1 MVVIDDLKNLILY
14 KKQFFLPIDENDKK
28 KNSAIMLL
36 TPNYQSSINAMNAPY
51 MINRRYFESYYLEK
65 NIYRYIN
72 SKGLLEKPVT
82 EEFLFNINEA
92 ELTAKKRNAL
102 PDSEFGLPE
111 KRKYPMPDK
120 EHVLLAIK
128 FFNHVDKEDEK
139 KLANNIIKKIKEFKM
154 KNLRVGDANKFF
166 KYWYKEFNESVSS
179 TIKSDYVSKG
189 KKSLSDFKKIDLNE
203 TNVKEY
209 KKDASYLSHFRYD
222 NPYVGYI
229 WINNESVVCGC
240 VVNEDTNTIQAIEV
254 SKDYQGYG
262 LSRQILDVCKSLGG
276 YILTVNKSNEVA
288 TSLYKKYGFEIYKET
303 ESMNFMV
310 LKGYEKYITE
320 AVSTDRKTAMNA
332 VTVALE
338 KNGLKA
344 HISKNGE
351 WGSDQFISGK
361 DNSLCLGSFTKDT
374 FETAYKIAKS
384 AVNKDEY
391 RVSKDNY
398 FTIFIKAKDAVTE
411 GEYDELELSYYFPDD
426 MTKDF
431 NNTVDMSSI
440 EDEPINENSQVKI
453 ETCSAIIMDNNGR
466 ILIEKHNRTGTL
478 SIPGGKVDQN
488 ETSLSG
494 LERELKEELDI
505 EVENVNYMYSFTFGF
520 NYINDPTNY
529 LCTDHLYFVKKY
541 NGSIKN
547 AEESKHGFIKF
558 MSIEEIVSSKDQ
570 LSKILKRFIAQFG
583 NKLSK
588 DPAAYLSSFR
598 KKSNVFYTGYQN
610 DISTAELYINM
621 NTLKDAFDKC
631 GVKYPSSKITVIV
644 SGSESDY
651 GYIDDNNITILSKSV
666 FERLYK
672 DISYDEYTRLVSMI
686 FVYHTV
692 NPAVADTIVYPL
704 SIYKSGNADKGIDEK
719 DKKYYQESVFKYID
733 TKYGNKEILD
743 IVKTNNVKKLISY
756 AKEMSLKLHTES
768 MEYVFNEDADEQ
780 PATPEDLQNL
790 GKNITRRIK
799 QSSVYKLNKI
809 KRDIE
814 KGNTGAEK
822 RVANTYQ
829 KLSTGDI
836 IDTDISDK
844 TINESFNVVSEWTH
858 DQHLSDENVMY
869 FFEDTNYDMVLRKSL
884 YKDRIRTSK
893 QILDIYKQ
901 VKRDCPFIKWTY
913 IDLKRYLNR
922 NIFFDLS
929 YYNESYFR
937 NMSEIVSNATS
948 IRSLNLY
955 KDFLKRLI
963 DDDRFRSYKKKT
975 IFIPVLDWNY
985 NNSLRMWIYKEDM
998 NPIAIIYNM
1007 MRSNPQELK
1016 RLFKDIDI
1024 IFMGSHN
1031 YFKINFNEVDFG
1043 RDNVAMKYVALI
1055 KRIVQLGNNGVP
1067 DDDPIDEPEN
1077 SPKGIAMDIVD
1088 KIEKSQNIDI
1098 KSVKPIMDIK
1108 PKDLLKPEELKPDI
1122 AVKKVDADKTMIRP
1136 TVIKTATKTTVTV
1149 KTTPEDKEKATKVDK
1164 PFIDPA
1170 VNAVPIDTEKENLVT
1185 MVAKAAED
1193 SNNSDEAIEKLDDET
1208 FKLLLSYLKDQEEDN
1223 IRVSKAR
1230 AARIVELSQDF
1241 QTKEINGKSVKD
1253 LLEENPNDL
1262 NLPATTLPVNTIN
1275 DNWKDLTFMNFDK
1288 EYDPDADIVKM
1299 LNAMKDWSYPVA
1311 VRNITVTD
1319 NSTSEDYVNLW
1330 DIDCEDFKGTRFKLK
1345 IDIPQF
1351 INDKFLKLRGN
1362 EKSLMI
1368 QSTLMPV
1375 LKTDLDTCQIIGV
1388 GGYNKI
1394 FVRRY
1399 GSGAG
1404 KSMPIVDRLIKT
1416 LNKYD
1421 GKDIQITFGDNTKI
1435 CNKYDLPIDY
1445 IDLASYYDKI
1455 ETPNLILYFNQDELR
1470 KEYEVDDSKGLA
1482 IGIRKIN
1489 YNSKKND
1496 QEVVIYYD
1504 KSVANGGF
1512 NTISKY
1518 IMYTIFGDLSNPSEI
1533 IGISNSILVTG
1544 KRYMYSRA
1552 SILSV
1557 KIPLVVV
1564 CSYVEGLSATL
1575 RKANIE
1581 FSFKQS
1587 LDKVDKVQ
1595 DDLDYIQFSDGYLMY
1610 QVSYESSMLMNGLK
1624 ECNTQSYSIKDINSK
1639 EMYMD
1644 FLTDFGGNLKADGL
1658 ENSYDCM
1665 IDPITKEIL
1674 EVYKLPTDY
1683 VSILLYA
1690 NALLADNKFIRHT
1703 DMTARR
1709 LRRKE
1714 LIAGYF
1720 YKALTMS
1727 YQSYANQIRHTR
1739 KSVKMTMKQSS
1750 VIDMILSRDPST
1762 NDLSVNNLINDI
1774 EAANTITNKG
1784 LVGMNTDRAYSLDK
1798 RGYDESMLNI
1808 LGMSTGFS
1816 GTVGINRQATIDCNI
1831 VGTRGFI
1838 KPIDGNIEKFSSAKT
1853 LTMTEALTPFG
1864 STHDDPFRTLM
1875 TFIQTSKHMV
1885 RTTIS
1890 DPLLVT
1896 NGADEAVAYMT
1907 SDIFAF
1913 KAKKD
1918 GVVKEI
1924 VIDEKSPKNSYMILA
1939 YNDGEYDY
1947 IDLSENIKKNS
1958 DGGYSVPMKLDT
1970 DMKAGQKIKAGDI
1983 AAYDKLSFSNSI
1995 GENDNIAANIGTL
2008 AKVAILNTDEG
2019 FEDSAAITERFA
2031 GKLGTDVI
2039 VKHDK
2044 TIDKSSNVFLMK
2056 KIGDTV
2062 MEGDTLLSYQASFDD
2077 DVVNSLLKNLSMSED
2092 EISEL
2097 GRNPVKSHY
2106 TGILQD
2112 IKVYRT
2118 VELDELS
2125 PSLQALVKMY
2135 EAPIN
2140 KMKKVYKQY
2149 GINAATLPSTQK
2161 LDNTGKT
2168 KNVYDGVL
2176 IEFYIKYNDEMSIG
2190 DKVVFYSA
2198 NKGIIKYII
2207 PEGSEPHTDF
2217 RPEEKIDAFVSIGS
2231 INGRMVCST
2240 PIYGAMAKL
2249 MIELDRSCKDI
2260 AGIKYDTTSI

>member
-1 MVVIDDLKNLILY
+1 MVVIDDLKNLTLY

-36 TPNYQSSINAMNAPY
+36 TPNYQSSIKAMDMPY

-72 SKGLLEKPVT
+72 SKGTLEKPVT
-82 EEFLFNINEA
+82 EEFLFGINEA
-92 ELTAKKRNAL
+92 DLSAKDRNKL
-102 PDSEFGLPE
+102 PESDFGLPE

-128 FFNHVDKEDEK
+128 FFKHVDKEDEK
-139 KLANNIIKKIKEFKM
+139 ELANNIIKKMKEFKM
-154 KNLRVGDANKFF
+154 NKVVVGDGNKFF
-166 KYWYKEFNESVSS
+166 KYWHKEFNESVSVNRKD
-179 TIKSDYVSKG
+179 TI
-189 KKSLSDFKKIDLNE
+189 
-203 TNVKEY
+203 
-209 KKDASYLSHFRYD
+209 AS
-222 NPYVGYI
+222 
-229 WINNESVVCGC
+229 
-240 VVNEDTNTIQAIEV
+240 
-254 SKDYQGYG
+254 
-262 LSRQILDVCKSLGG
+262 
-276 YILTVNKSNEVA
+276 
-288 TSLYKKYGFEIYKET
+288 
-303 ESMNFMV
+303 
-310 LKGYEKYITE
+310 IT
-320 AVSTDRKTAMNA
+320 K
-332 VTVALE
+332 ALE
-338 KNGLKA
+338 NNGMKA

-351 WGSDQFISGK
+351 WGSDKFTSGD
-361 DNSLCLGSFTKDT
+361 DNTLCLGSFSK
-374 FETAYKIAKS
+374 ETYDDAYKIIKN
-384 AVNKDEY
+384 AVDKDEY
-391 RVSKDNY
+391 RISKDNY
-398 FTIFIKAKDAVTE
+398 FTIFVKAKRVVTE
-411 GEYDELELSYYFPDD
+411 SNNDLEFSYYFSDD
-426 MTKDF
+426 MIEKF
-431 NNTVDMSSI
+431 NNTVDMSSVN
-440 EDEPINENSQVKI
+440 DEPINESGQVKI
-453 ETCSAIIMDNNGR
+453 ETSSAIIMDDKGR

-478 SIPGGKVDQN
+478 SIPGGKVDPG
-488 ETSLSG
+488 ESSLDG
-494 LERELKEELDI
+494 LTRELKEELGI
-505 EVENVNYMYSFTFGF
+505 EVVKADYMYSFTFGF

-529 LCTDHLYFVKKY
+529 LCTDHLYFVENY
-541 NGSIKN
+541 TGELVN
-547 AEESKHGFIKF
+547 AEQSKHGFIKF
-558 MSIEEIVSSKDQ
+558 MSVEEIVSSKGQ
-570 LSKILKRFIAQFG
+570 LSKILKRFIAQYG

-588 DPAAYLSSFR
+588 DPVSYLSSFK
-598 KKSNVFYTGYQN
+598 KKSNIFYTGYQS
-610 DISTAELYINM
+610 DISAAELYIN
-621 NTLKDAFDKC
+621 TSSLKTAFDKC

-651 GYIDDNNITILSKSV
+651 GYIDDNNITLLSKSA
-666 FERLYK
+666 FSKLYNDVSYEEYIK
-672 DISYDEYTRLVSMI
+672 LISIV

-692 NPAVADTIVYPL
+692 NPSVIDTIVGPL
-704 SIYKSGNADKGIDEK
+704 AMYKSGNADEGIANK
-719 DKKYYQESVFKYID
+719 DRRYYQEAVFEYVDK
-733 TKYGNKEILD
+733 KYGNKEILD
-743 IVKTNNVKKLISY
+743 IVKTNDIKRLIKY
-756 AKEMSLKLHTES
+756 AKEMFAKPHMES
-768 MEYVFNEDADEQ
+768 MAYIFNEADDEQ
-780 PATPEDLQNL
+780 PSTVEDLQDL
-790 GKNITRRIK
+790 GKSITRKIK

-814 KGNTGAEK
+814 KGNTGSEK

-836 IDTDISDK
+836 VNTDIIDK
-844 TINESFNVVSEWTH
+844 TINESFSVVSEWAN
-858 DQHLSDENVMY
+858 DQCIIDENVMY

-901 VKRDCPFIKWTY
+901 VKRDCPFIRWAF
-913 IDLKRYLNR
+913 IDLKRYANK

-937 NMSEIVSNATS
+937 NMSEITPNSTS
-948 IRSLNLY
+948 IRSLKVY

-963 DDDRFRSYKKKT
+963 DDERFKSYKKKT
-975 IFIPVLDWNY
+975 IFIPVLDWNF

-998 NPIAIIYNM
+998 NPIAILYNM
-1007 MRSNPQELK
+1007 MRNNPQDLK
-1016 RLFKDIDI
+1016 NLFKGVDI
-1024 IFMGSHN
+1024 IFMGPRN
-1031 YFKINFNEVDFG
+1031 YFKINFDEVDFG
-1043 RDNVAMKYVALI
+1043 RDNVAMRYVALI
-1055 KRIVQLGNNGVP
+1055 KRIINIGTTGVP

-1108 PKDLLKPEELKPDI
+1108 PKNVLKPEEAKPDI
-1122 AVKKVDADKTMIRP
+1122 AVKKVDADKTMVRP
-1136 TVIKTATKTTVTV
+1136 TVITTATKKTVIV
-1149 KTTPEDKEKATKVDK
+1149 KTTPEDKEKATKVAK
-1164 PFIDPA
+1164 SFVDPS
-1170 VNAVPIDTEKENLVT
+1170 VNAVPIETEKENLVT

-1193 SNNSDEAIEKLDDET
+1193 SNNSDEAIDKLDDDT

-1241 QTKEINGKSVKD
+1241 KTKEINGKSVKN

-1262 NLPATTLPVNTIN
+1262 NLPATELPVQTIN
-1275 DNWKDLTFMNFDK
+1275 DNWKNLTFMNFDK
-1288 EYDPDADIVKM
+1288 GYDPDADIVKM
-1299 LNAMKDWSYPVA
+1299 LNSMKDWSYPVA

-1330 DIDCEDFKGTRFKLK
+1330 DIDCEDFKGSRFKLK

-1375 LKTDLDTCQIIGV
+1375 LKTDLDTCQIIGI

-1416 LNKYD
+1416 LNRYEGD
-1421 GKDIQITFGDNTKI
+1421 DIKVTFGDNTKI
-1435 CNKYDLPIDY
+1435 CNKYELPVDY

-1455 ETPNLILYFNQDELR
+1455 ETPNIILYFNQDELR
-1470 KEYEVDDSKGLA
+1470 KEYEIDDSKGLA

-1489 YNSKKND
+1489 YNNKNN
-1496 QEVVIYYD
+1496 ENVIIYYD
-1504 KSVANGGF
+1504 KSLATSGF

-1518 IMYTIFGDLSNPSEI
+1518 IMYTIFGDVKNPSEI
-1533 IGISNSILVTG
+1533 LDISNSILVTG

-1564 CSYVEGLSATL
+1564 CAYVEGLSATL

-1581 FSFKQS
+1581 FSFKKS
-1587 LDKVDKVQ
+1587 LDKADRVQ
-1595 DDLDYIQFSDGYLMY
+1595 DELDYIQFSDGYLIY

-1639 EMYMD
+1639 EMYID
-1644 FLTDFGGNLKADGL
+1644 FLSDFGGNLKADGL

-1665 IDPITKEIL
+1665 LDPITKEIL

-1683 VSILLYA
+1683 VSVLLYA
-1690 NALLADNKFIRHT
+1690 NALLSDNKFIKHT

-1739 KSVKMTMKQSS
+1739 KSVKMTVKQSA

-1816 GTVGINRQATIDCNI
+1816 GNVGINRQATIDCNI

-1838 KPIDGNIEKFSSAKT
+1838 KPIDGNVEKFSSAKT

-1885 RTTIS
+1885 RTTKS

-1896 NGADEAVAYMT
+1896 NGSDEAVAYMT

-1924 VIDEKSPKNSYMILA
+1924 VIDEKSTKNSYMILA
-1939 YNDGEYDY
+1939 YNDGKYDY

-1970 DMKAGQKIKAGDI
+1970 DMKVGQKIKAGDV
-1983 AAYDKLSFSNSI
+1983 AAYDKLSFSNSM

-2019 FEDSAAITERFA
+2019 FEDSAAITEKFA

-2044 TIDKSSNVFLMK
+2044 TIDKNANVFLMK
-2056 KIGDTV
+2056 KIGDVV

-2097 GRNPVKSHY
+2097 GRNPIKSHY

-2112 IKVYRT
+2112 IKIYRT
-2118 VELDELS
+2118 VEIDDLS

-2149 GINAATLPSTQK
+2149 GIDAATLPSTQK

-2198 NKGIIKYII
+2198 NKGVIKYII
-2207 PEGSEPHTDF
+2207 PEGSEPYTDF
-2217 RPEEKIDAFVSIGS
+2217 RPEEKVDAFVSIGS

-2240 PIYGAMAKL
+2240 PIYGAIAKL

-2260 AGIKYDTTSI
+2260 AGVKYDTNSI